1 MDIKE
6 KTKIVRGASLFAGLA
21 DDDIAYIAKVA
32 KVAKFSP
39 GEILIDQGEQEAGAY
54 VIVGGLVKI
63 YKMTPEGEEV
73 NLALL
78 GEGEIVGEMSL
89 FNQVVRSATVE
100 AVRETLVLDIDGR
113 SFRELIEKKP
123 KIAVGILNVVIQ
135 RLIKNHEKIKK
146 LRFEN
151 LYHRVWGSL
160 EILSDHFPGG
170 VINLSHEELSEIVGA
185 TRPRVTEVLNKL
197 QEEDKIEL
205 QRQKIMVK

>member
-6 KTKIVRGASLFAGLA
+6 RTEVVRHASLFAGLA
-21 DDDIAYIAKVA
+21 DDDIAYIAKLA
-32 KVAKFSP
+32 KVVKFSP
-39 GEILIDQGEQEAGAY
+39 GDILIDQGDQEAGAY
-54 VIVGGLVKI
+54 VIVNGLVKI
-63 YKMTPEGEEV
+63 YKVTPDGDMV

-100 AVRETLVLDIDGR
+100 AVQETVVLDIDGR
-113 SFRELIEKKP
+113 SFRELIENKP

-146 LRFEN
+146 LRFES
-151 LYHRVWGSL
+151 LYYRVWDSL
-160 EILSDHFPGG
+160 EALAKHFPEGE
-170 VINLSHEELSEIVGA
+170 INLSHQELSEIVGA

-197 QEEDKIEL
+197 QDEGKINL
-205 QRQKIMVK
+205 QRQKILVK